1 MSLADM
7 PAVSIRWLSH
17 TALTLIFKDLFLV
30 LVLRIRKLSKCVL
43 CDPRG
48 IIRFAVHILHMI
60 FINVKIYDYI
70 MA

>member
-1 MSLADM
+1 MTFDIDFSKTIF
-7 PAVSIRWLSH
+7 PVFV
-17 TALTLIFKDLFLV
+17 LT
-30 LVLRIRKLSKCVL
+30 IRKLSNCVL

-48 IIRFAVHILHMI
+48 IIRFAVYILHAI